1 MQLNCAQ
8 KKMICFTVLL
18 MQLSLPIVTT
28 DGQTEEPSLSRCSL
42 FGDDHIK
49 TFDESFYDFAGD
61 CSYLLAGDCHKRS
74 FMLIG
79 DYQNGRR
86 NSFSVYLG
94 EYFDIHLALDGTV
107 TQGDKRVSMP
117 FASHGIFVETE
128 TGYYKLSSDEHGF
141 VVKIDISANIQ
152 ILFREKHYNKTCGLC
167 GNFNKF
173 AEDDFTT
180 QEGTLVESGYDFA
193 NSWALR
199 SEDKRC
205 KRVPAPSNT
214 CDISSEFADKD
225 VMERCQLLRTSSV
238 FSKCHHRVDPEVF
251 IGLCEEDMCR
261 CAQDLH
267 CHCPTFLEY
276 ARSCAQQGV
285 IVDGWPNDSSCRPRC
300 PVGMEYKE
308 CVSPCV
314 KTCQSLNINEVCQGQ
329 CADGCS
335 CPVGK
340 LLNGDSCVDSS
351 ECSCVHSGMRYPP
364 GSSISQDCNSCICR
378 RGNWIC
384 SNEECPGECSVTGQS
399 HFKSFDNKYFTF
411 SGICQYLFAKD
422 CEENSFSVIIE
433 TVQCADDPD
442 AVCTRSASVRLQD
455 MENSI
460 IKMKHGG
467 VISLNGQDVQIPL
480 TQGAL
485 RIQRIMMSSVL
496 LTYGEDLQID
506 WDGRGK
512 LLVKLSPMYTDRT
525 CGLCGNYNGNEGD
538 DFLTPSGLVEAL
550 VEDFGNA
557 WKLNGNCQDLLK
569 QDSDPCSLNP
579 RLAKYAED
587 SCSILMSSM
596 FEPCHHEVSPY
607 PYLKNCRYDVCSCSD
622 GKDCLC
628 AAVSTYATACARK
641 GVLIEWREPDFCSM
655 TCSEG
660 QIYQQC
666 GTPCNQTCRSLSY
679 PDVGCNEFCMEGC
692 YCPHGQYI
700 DEHGDCVPKSQ
711 CSCYYDGEIFQ
722 PDDVFSDH
730 YTMCYCENGFMHCTI
745 NKVPGAFLPDVFF
758 DNQPSARIKRSLTCR
773 APMDKFV
780 CPPNNPRAE
789 GIECTKTCQNYDLE
803 CVSHGCISGCLCP
816 KGMVRHENKCVVP
829 EKCPCFHN
837 GREYAKGETVNKDCN
852 TCVCRGRM
860 WDCTDNVCDATCS
873 VIGTAYYSTF
883 DGLKYMFPGD
893 CQYVLVQD
901 YCADESGTF
910 RVLIS
915 NEGCGFTGEKC
926 TKKITILFDNG
937 EIELFNGNVDIKK
950 PLRDETNV
958 EVLKSGRYY
967 ILLLGKGISVT
978 WDLAMGVSVILKEHF
993 KDQVCGL
1000 CGNFDGI
1007 QNNDL
1012 TSSSK
1017 HLEVDPIDFGNSWKV
1032 NPGCADVR
1040 KLPQGQTMTTS
1051 LCNDNIVKQMTV
1063 ETSCSILTS
1072 EIFKECKKLVNPEPY
1087 MDICMYDTC
1096 ACESIGDCACFCDAI
1111 ATYAHICAQ
1120 KGAVV
1125 HWRSPTLCPQSCE
1138 DLNKHELEYRCEWR
1152 YNSCGPACPI
1162 TCQHFEPVACP
1173 LQCVEGCHVHCPEG
1187 KILDELSQ
1195 SCIDPEGCPVC
1206 ILEGARIPHGKTVVL
1221 NKDDDEHCLSC
1232 HCEEK
1237 NLTCSACESKEKEE
1251 EIITST
1257 PAPTEETDIDIGT
1270 RVYSCSKMM
1279 DLAFLMDGSNKLSE
1293 KDFELLKAFI
1303 ISMMKKLHIS
1313 QKKIRVSIL
1322 EYRTGSNIYLGL
1334 KDIKTQS
1341 QMRKIV
1347 QNIKYTGGEVASATE
1362 VLKYIVFHVF
1372 GKAPRTNAA
1381 RIALLLTASK
1391 SPGNIQRI
1399 LPLLK
1404 KKKVTVIPVGI
1415 GPSISMEQIKL
1426 IERQWPENKAFIMNN
1441 VQELMEN
1448 RDEIINYLCDLVPE
1462 ESDVLTTTTQ
1472 KPTTTPPRAAK
1483 VTVPY
1488 HGSEFTRL
1496 ATTPLP
1502 RKAVSKVLDIAFVV
1516 EGSEKVGEENF
1527 NIIKEFIAKVIRE
1540 MDIGEETIHITI
1552 IQYSYTVTVEYSFTE
1567 AQSKQDIIEVV
1578 RKIQYQGGNATNT
1591 GNALSYVSEHTFTTD
1606 NGGRGQVPRLV
1617 YMVTAN
1623 PATDVIS
1630 SVAGD
1635 INVIPIG
1642 ITPNANIQELEKI
1655 SQRHTPIIIE
1665 GYNKLI
1671 REAPDLVLKTC
1682 CSNKSSMAPATS
1694 GLCSRPMDI
1703 MFLLDGSSNVGASE
1717 FEEMKSFVKAFI
1729 GNYGI
1734 NNTLTQ
1740 VSVLQYAR
1748 ANTLEISWNM
1758 PQESE
1763 NLLNRV
1769 SSIQQR
1775 DQGPSKLGEAVNFA
1789 VLHAMSEAHGGR
1801 PNASKIAVIIVSE
1814 KSEDPVDFAAYSASI
1829 NRVSLFP
1836 IGVGD
1841 RYDEEQL
1848 KTLAGQ
1854 SDVDRIMKLRRFE
1867 DLPDMVTLDDAFV
1880 NKLCMEPTRECI
1892 DEDGN
1897 KRRPG
1902 DKWILTDKC
1911 HIVTCLPGGQTVL
1924 ESHRIN
1930 CEKMSKPTC
1939 HNNFPA
1945 VKTEETCGCRWTC
1958 PCMCMGSSTRHIVT
1972 FDGLDFKLTGNCSY
1986 TLLQDKEHDIEVILH
2001 NGACSSTPKLNCMN
2015 VIEVKHHGKSIQL
2028 SSDMT
2033 VAVNGEI
2040 TTVPYTDDYFEV
2052 TIYGAIMHEIRFSQ
2066 LRHIFT
2072 FTPRNNEFTLHLDP
2086 RSFSSQTY
2094 GLCGVCDQN
2103 NGNDFMLSNG
2113 SVTSDSSTFIQE
2125 WTVKEPGKI
2134 CEIKR
2139 DDRCT
2144 EHATTKCNVLRSPQ
2158 FAQCHRIISPD
2169 MFYSACEENSC
2180 YEDEICEV
2188 IASYAHVCRTN
2199 GVCIIWR
2206 SPEFCAVNC
2215 PGSLIYDHCRTSCT
2229 KHCENSTSISVCKDY
2244 PTEGCFCPP
2253 GQVTLNSNCVDEEV
2267 CRQCVAEDGTRHQ
2280 HMETW
2285 IPFNEPCK
2293 ICMCLENRI
2302 INCTTQPCPTAKP
2315 AVCGPCEVSRL
2326 RQDSDQCCP
2335 KYECVCDLVTC
2346 DLPAVPACEDGLQ
2359 PVLTNLGECRPTYT
2373 CACKQEECK
2382 LEHVPSCPPHRELTV
2397 KKTRCC
2403 DEYACT
2409 CSCTNSTVSCPAGYL
2424 STSVTNDCGCT
2435 ATTCIADKVCVH
2447 RNVVYPIGKSW
2458 EEGCTDCTCT
2468 DMEDAVLGLHIA
2480 ECLEKECNTIC
2491 PQGYIYV
2498 SQEGECCGK
2507 CQKTMCEEQNSW
2519 SRGDVDVRLHEV
2531 GTEWRSP
2538 FSPCIINK
2546 CVRVNDEVFVEKRN
2560 VSCSHMDTP
2569 TCHLGYELRCDR
2581 ITNCCP
2587 SCRCEPVNGCVLNGT
2602 VVGVGEHL
2610 MLDLCTNCQCSLQRG
2625 LPMNYKLTCRK
2636 TTCEPC
2642 PKNHRMEVISGS
2654 CCGRC
2659 VPTSCGIKLRDGTIL
2674 YLKPNE
2680 TIQDGCDSHSCKV
2693 NEKRE
2698 FIWEKRITGC
2708 PPFDSRRCLAE
2719 GGKIGKID
2727 NTCCETCIEAECRQ
2741 VSSRLTYLNINGCE
2755 AVDGVL
2761 IFQCEGKCRSK
2772 TKYSIEMNRLED
2784 ECTCCSATQTV
2795 PVNVPLRCA
2804 NGTVVQHEVPSAVE
2818 CECFSRQCT

>member
-1 MQLNCAQ
+1 
-8 KKMICFTVLL
+8 MICFTVLL
-18 MQLSLPIVTT
+18 MQLALSIVTT
-28 DGQTEEPSLSRCSL
+28 DGQTEQPSLSRCSL

-74 FMLIG
+74 FTLIG

-86 NSFSVYLG
+86 NGFSVYLG

-107 TQGDKRVSMP
+107 TQGDKRVSLP

-128 TGYYKLSSDEHGF
+128 AGYYKLASDEHGF
-141 VVKIDISANIQ
+141 VVKIDIDVNIQ
-152 ILFREKHYNKTCGLC
+152 ILFTEKHYNKTCGLC
-167 GNFNKF
+167 GNFNYF
-173 AEDDFTT
+173 AEDDFRT
-180 QEGTLVESGYDFA
+180 QEGTLVESSYDFA
-193 NSWALR
+193 NSWALH

-205 KRVPAPSNT
+205 KRMPAPSNT
-214 CDISSEFADKD
+214 CNISSEFADKD
-225 VMERCQLLRTSSV
+225 IMERCQLLRTSSV
-238 FSKCHHRVDPEVF
+238 FSKCHHRVDPELF
-251 IGLCEEDMCR
+251 IGLCEEDMCT
-261 CAQDLH
+261 CAQDMH

-340 LLNGDSCVDSS
+340 LLDGDSCVDSS
-351 ECSCVHSGMRYPP
+351 ECSCIHSGMRYPP

-378 RGNWIC
+378 RGIWIC

-399 HFKSFDNKYFTF
+399 HFKSFDNKHFTF

-422 CEENSFSVIIE
+422 CAENSFSVIIE
-433 TVQCADDPD
+433 TVQCADDLD
-442 AVCTRSASVRLQD
+442 AVCTRSASVRIQD

-485 RIQRIMMSSVL
+485 RIQRIMMSSVR

-512 LLVKLSPMYTDRT
+512 LLVKLSPMYTDRI
-525 CGLCGNYNGNEGD
+525 CGLCGNFNGNEGD

-557 WKLNGNCQDLLK
+557 WKLNGDCQDLLK

-587 SCSILMSSM
+587 SCSVLMSSI
-596 FEPCHHEVSPY
+596 FEPCHHEVSPS

-655 TCSEG
+655 TCPEG

-666 GTPCNQTCRSLSY
+666 GTPCNQTCRALSY
-679 PDVGCNEFCMEGC
+679 PDVGCNEVCMEGC

-730 YTMCYCENGFMHCTI
+730 YTMCYCENGFMHCTT
-745 NKVPGAFLPDVFF
+745 NRLPGTFLPDVFF
-758 DNQPSARIKRSLTCR
+758 DHQPSARIKRSLICR

-803 CVSHGCISGCLCP
+803 CGSHGCISGCLCP
-816 KGMVRHENKCVVP
+816 KGMIRHENKCVAP
-829 EKCPCFHN
+829 ERCPCFHN

-852 TCVCRGRM
+852 TCVCRGRK

-873 VIGTAYYSTF
+873 VIGTAHFLTF

-901 YCADESGTF
+901 YCEDESGTF

-915 NEGCGFTGEKC
+915 NEGCGLTGEKC
-926 TKKITILFDNG
+926 TKRLTILFDNG
-937 EIELFNGNVDIKK
+937 EIELFNGN
-950 PLRDETNV
+950 
-958 EVLKSGRYY
+958 
-967 ILLLGKGISVT
+967 IST
-978 WDLAMGVSVILKEHF
+978 
-993 KDQVCGL
+993 
-1000 CGNFDGI
+1000 
-1007 QNNDL
+1007 
-1012 TSSSK
+1012 
-1017 HLEVDPIDFGNSWKV
+1017 
-1032 NPGCADVR
+1032 
-1040 KLPQGQTMTTS
+1040 
-1051 LCNDNIVKQMTV
+1051 
-1063 ETSCSILTS
+1063 
-1072 EIFKECKKLVNPEPY
+1072 
-1087 MDICMYDTC
+1087 
-1096 ACESIGDCACFCDAI
+1096 
-1111 ATYAHICAQ
+1111 
-1120 KGAVV
+1120 
-1125 HWRSPTLCPQSCE
+1125 QSCE
-1138 DLNKHELEYRCEWR
+1138 DLNKHELEYQCEWR

-1162 TCQHFEPVACP
+1162 TCQHFEPVVCP
-1173 LQCVEGCHVHCPEG
+1173 LQCVEGCHVNCPEG

-1195 SCIDPEGCPVC
+1195 SCIDPESCPVC
-1206 ILEGARIPHGKTVVL
+1206 ILEGARIPHGKRVVL
-1221 NKDDDEHCLSC
+1221 NKDEHCLSC
-1232 HCEEK
+1232 HCEGK
-1237 NLTCSACESKEKEE
+1237 NLTCSACESEEREE
-1251 EIITST
+1251 EIIIPT
-1257 PAPTEETDIDIGT
+1257 PVATEETDIDIGT

-1293 KDFELLKAFI
+1293 KDFELLKDFI
-1303 ISMMKKLHIS
+1303 ISMMEKLHIS

-1399 LPLLK
+1399 LTLLQ

-1472 KPTTTPPRAAK
+1472 KPITISPRAAT
-1483 VTVPY
+1483 VTVRYPVWE
-1488 HGSEFTRL
+1488 STRL

-1502 RKAVSKVLDIAFVV
+1502 SKEISKVLDIAFVV

-1527 NIIKEFIAKVIRE
+1527 NIIKSFIVKVIRE

-1552 IQYSYTVTVEYSFTE
+1552 IQYSYTVTVEYSFSE

-1578 RKIQYQGGNATNT
+1578 KKIQYQGGNATNT

-1606 NGGRGQVPRLV
+1606 NGGRGQVPHLV

-1630 SVAGD
+1630 RVASG

-1665 GYNKLI
+1665 GYNELI

-1682 CSNKSSMAPATS
+1682 CSSKSRLPSEPPEP
-1694 GLCSRPMDI
+1694 CSRPMDI
-1703 MFLLDGSSNVGASE
+1703 MFLLDGSSSVGASE

-1729 GNYGI
+1729 ENYGI
-1734 NNTLTQ
+1734 SNTSTQ

-1758 PQESE
+1758 PQESK

-1769 SSIQQR
+1769 SLIQQR
-1775 DQGPSKLGEAVNFA
+1775 EQGPSKLGEAVNFA
-1789 VLHAMSEAHGGR
+1789 VQHAMSEAHGGR
-1801 PNASKIAVIIVSE
+1801 PSASKIAVIIVSE
-1814 KSEDPVDFAAYSASI
+1814 KSEDPVDSAAYSASI

-1848 KTLAGQ
+1848 RTLAGQ
-1854 SDVDRIMKLRRFE
+1854 SATDRIIKLRRFE

-1880 NKLCMEPTRECI
+1880 NKLCTEPAGECI

-1902 DKWILTDKC
+1902 DKWTLLDSC
-1911 HIVTCLPGGQTVL
+1911 HFVTCLPGGRTVL

-1930 CEKMSKPTC
+1930 CAKMPRPTC
-1939 HNNFPA
+1939 HNNLPA

-1986 TLLQDKEHDIEVILH
+1986 TLFQDKEHDIEVILH
-2001 NGACSSTPKLNCMN
+2001 NGACSSKPKLNCMN
-2015 VIEVKHHGKSIQL
+2015 AIEVKHHGKSIQL
-2028 SSDMT
+2028 SGDMT
-2033 VAVNGEI
+2033 VAVNGEM
-2040 TTVPYTDDYFEV
+2040 TTVPYIDDYFKV

-2066 LRHIFT
+2066 LGHIFT
-2072 FTPRNNEFTLHLDP
+2072 FTPRNNEFILHLIP

-2113 SVTSDSSTFIQE
+2113 SVTSDSSIFIQE
-2125 WTVKEPGKI
+2125 WTVKEPGEI

-2144 EHATTKCNVLRSPQ
+2144 EHATAKCNVLRSPQ
-2158 FAQCHRIISPD
+2158 FAQCHGMISPD
-2169 MFYSACEENSC
+2169 SFYSACEKNSC

-2188 IASYAHVCRTN
+2188 IASYAHVCRTS
-2199 GVCIIWR
+2199 GICVVWR
-2206 SPEFCAVNC
+2206 SPEFCAMKC
-2215 PGSLIYDHCRTSCT
+2215 PNSLIYDHCRTSCT

-2253 GQVTLNSNCVDEEV
+2253 GQVTLNSDCVDEEV
-2267 CRQCVAEDGTRHQ
+2267 CTQCVAEDGTRHQ
-2280 HMETW
+2280 HTETW
-2285 IPFNEPCK
+2285 IPSNEPCK

-2302 INCTTQPCPTAKP
+2302 INCTTQLCSTAKP

-2326 RQDSDQCCP
+2326 RRDSDQCCP

-2346 DLPAVPACEDGLQ
+2346 DLPAVPVCEDGLQ
-2359 PVLTNLGECRPTYT
+2359 PVLTNPGECKATYT

-2382 LEHVPSCPPHRELTV
+2382 LEHIPSCPPHRELTV
-2397 KKTRCC
+2397 KKTQCC
-2403 DEYACT
+2403 DEYECT
-2409 CSCTNSTVSCPAGYL
+2409 CSCTNSTVRCPAGYL
-2424 STSVTNDCGCT
+2424 SMSVTNDCGC
-2435 ATTCIADKVCVH
+2435 ATTNCIPDKVCVH

-2468 DMEDAVLGLHIA
+2468 DMEDAVTGLHIA
-2480 ECLEKECNTIC
+2480 ECLEKECSTIC
-2491 PQGYIYV
+2491 PQGYTYV
-2498 SQEGECCGK
+2498 NQEGECCGK
-2507 CQKTMCEEQNSW
+2507 CQKTLCEEQNSW

-2560 VSCSHMDTP
+2560 VSCSQMDAP

-2602 VVGVGEHL
+2602 VLGVGEHL
-2610 MLDLCTNCQCSLQRG
+2610 MLDQCTNCQCGLQRG
-2625 LPMNYKLTCRK
+2625 ATYELHMNYKLSCRK

-2642 PKNHRMEVISGS
+2642 PKSYRMEEISGS

-2659 VPTSCGIKLRDGTIL
+2659 VPTSCGIKLRDGRIL

-2680 TIQDGCDSHSCKV
+2680 TVQDGCDSHSCKV

-2719 GGKIGKID
+2719 GGKIAKID

-2741 VSSRLTYLNINGCE
+2741 VNSRLTYMNINGCE
-2755 AVDGVL
+2755 AEDGVS

-2772 TKYSIEMNRLED
+2772 TKYSIERNRLED

-2795 PVNVPLRCA
+2795 PVNVSLRCA
-2804 NGTVVQHEVPSAVE
+2804 NGTVVQHEVPSAVQ
-2818 CECFSRQCT
+2818 CDCFSRKCT

>member
-1 MQLNCAQ
+1 MGHSQHL
-8 KKMICFTVLL
+8 CFQFLL
-18 MQLSLPIVTT
+18 A
-28 DGQTEEPSLSRCSL
+28 DGQTEQPSLSRCSL

-74 FMLIG
+74 FTLIG

-86 NSFSVYLG
+86 NGFSVYLG

-107 TQGDKRVSMP
+107 TQGDKRVSLP

-128 TGYYKLSSDEHGF
+128 AGYYKLASDEHGF
-141 VVKIDISANIQ
+141 VVKIDIDVNIQ
-152 ILFREKHYNKTCGLC
+152 ILFTEKHYNKTCGLC
-167 GNFNKF
+167 GNFNYF
-173 AEDDFTT
+173 AEDDFRT
-180 QEGTLVESGYDFA
+180 QEGTLVESSYDFA
-193 NSWALR
+193 NSWALH

-205 KRVPAPSNT
+205 KRMPAPSNT
-214 CDISSEFADKD
+214 CNISSEFADKD
-225 VMERCQLLRTSSV
+225 IMERCQLLRTSSV
-238 FSKCHHRVDPEVF
+238 FSKCHHRVDPELF
-251 IGLCEEDMCR
+251 IGLCEEDMCT
-261 CAQDLH
+261 CAQDMH

-340 LLNGDSCVDSS
+340 LLDGDSCVDSS
-351 ECSCVHSGMRYPP
+351 ECSCIHSGMRYPP

-378 RGNWIC
+378 RGIWIC

-399 HFKSFDNKYFTF
+399 HFKSFDNKHFTF

-422 CEENSFSVIIE
+422 CAENSFSVIIE
-433 TVQCADDPD
+433 TVQCADDLD
-442 AVCTRSASVRLQD
+442 AVCTRSASVRIQD

-485 RIQRIMMSSVL
+485 RIQRIMMSSVR

-512 LLVKLSPMYTDRT
+512 LLVKLSPMYTDRI
-525 CGLCGNYNGNEGD
+525 CGLCGNFNGNEGD

-557 WKLNGNCQDLLK
+557 WKLNGDCQDLLK

-587 SCSILMSSM
+587 SCSVLMSSI
-596 FEPCHHEVSPY
+596 FEPCHHEVSPS

-655 TCSEG
+655 TCPEG

-666 GTPCNQTCRSLSY
+666 GTPCNQTCRALSY
-679 PDVGCNEFCMEGC
+679 PDVGCNEVCMEGC

-730 YTMCYCENGFMHCTI
+730 YTMCYCENGFMHCTT
-745 NKVPGAFLPDVFF
+745 NRLPGTFLPDVFF
-758 DNQPSARIKRSLTCR
+758 DHQPSARIKRSLICR

-803 CVSHGCISGCLCP
+803 CGSHGCISGCLCP
-816 KGMVRHENKCVVP
+816 KGMIRHENKCVAP
-829 EKCPCFHN
+829 ERCPCFHN

-852 TCVCRGRM
+852 TCVCRGRK

-873 VIGTAYYSTF
+873 VIGTAHFLTF

-901 YCADESGTF
+901 YCEDESGTF

-915 NEGCGFTGEKC
+915 NEGCGLTGEKC
-926 TKKITILFDNG
+926 TKRLTILFDNG
-937 EIELFNGNVDIKK
+937 EIELFNGNVCT
-950 PLRDETNV
+950 P
-958 EVLKSGRYY
+958 
-967 ILLLGKGISVT
+967 LLLFPLPLQMVCQYFRMGCNMGDEPSTTLITLIS
-978 WDLAMGVSVILKEHF
+978 AGRA
-993 KDQVCGL
+993 
-1000 CGNFDGI
+1000 I
-1007 QNNDL
+1007 QRCTD
-1012 TSSSK
+1012 
-1017 HLEVDPIDFGNSWKV
+1017 
-1032 NPGCADVR
+1032 NPGSFW
-1040 KLPQGQTMTTS
+1040 KMTF
-1051 LCNDNIVKQMTV
+1051 
-1063 ETSCSILTS
+1063 LT
-1072 EIFKECKKLVNPEPY
+1072 
-1087 MDICMYDTC
+1087 
-1096 ACESIGDCACFCDAI
+1096 DASYCI
-1111 ATYAHICAQ
+1111 A
-1120 KGAVV
+1120 
-1125 HWRSPTLCPQSCE
+1125 QSCE
-1138 DLNKHELEYRCEWR
+1138 DLNKHELEYQCEWR

-1162 TCQHFEPVACP
+1162 TCQHFEPVVCP
-1173 LQCVEGCHVHCPEG
+1173 LQCVEGCHVNCPEG

-1195 SCIDPEGCPVC
+1195 SCIDPESCPVC
-1206 ILEGARIPHGKTVVL
+1206 ILEGARIPHGKRVVL
-1221 NKDDDEHCLSC
+1221 NKDEHCLSC
-1232 HCEEK
+1232 HCEGK
-1237 NLTCSACESKEKEE
+1237 NLTCSACESEEREE
-1251 EIITST
+1251 EIIIPT
-1257 PAPTEETDIDIGT
+1257 PVATEETDIDIGT

-1293 KDFELLKAFI
+1293 KDFELLKDFI
-1303 ISMMKKLHIS
+1303 ISMMEKLHIS

-1399 LPLLK
+1399 LTLLQ

-1472 KPTTTPPRAAK
+1472 KPITISPRAAT
-1483 VTVPY
+1483 VTVRYPVWE
-1488 HGSEFTRL
+1488 STRL

-1502 RKAVSKVLDIAFVV
+1502 SKEISKVLDIAFVV

-1527 NIIKEFIAKVIRE
+1527 NIIKSFIVKVIRE

-1552 IQYSYTVTVEYSFTE
+1552 IQYSYTVTVEYSFSE

-1578 RKIQYQGGNATNT
+1578 KKIQYQGGNATNT

-1606 NGGRGQVPRLV
+1606 NGGRGQVPHLV

-1630 SVAGD
+1630 RVASG

-1665 GYNKLI
+1665 GYNELI

-1682 CSNKSSMAPATS
+1682 CSSKSRLPSEPPEP
-1694 GLCSRPMDI
+1694 CSRPMDI
-1703 MFLLDGSSNVGASE
+1703 MFLLDGSSSVGASE

-1729 GNYGI
+1729 ENYG
-1734 NNTLTQ
+1734 NTSTQ

-1758 PQESE
+1758 PQESK

-1769 SSIQQR
+1769 SLIQQR
-1775 DQGPSKLGEAVNFA
+1775 EQGPSKLGEAVNFA
-1789 VLHAMSEAHGGR
+1789 VQHAMSEAHGGR
-1801 PNASKIAVIIVSE
+1801 PSASKIAVIIVSE
-1814 KSEDPVDFAAYSASI
+1814 KSEDPVDSAAYSASI

-1848 KTLAGQ
+1848 RTLAGQ
-1854 SDVDRIMKLRRFE
+1854 SATDRIIKLRRFE

-1880 NKLCMEPTRECI
+1880 NKLCTEPAGECI

-1902 DKWILTDKC
+1902 DKWTLLDSC
-1911 HIVTCLPGGQTVL
+1911 HFVTCLPGGRTVL

-1930 CEKMSKPTC
+1930 CAKMPRPTC
-1939 HNNFPA
+1939 HNNLPA

-1986 TLLQDKEHDIEVILH
+1986 TLFQDKEHDIEVILH
-2001 NGACSSTPKLNCMN
+2001 NGACSSKPKLNCMN
-2015 VIEVKHHGKSIQL
+2015 AIEVKHHGKSIQL
-2028 SSDMT
+2028 SGDMT
-2033 VAVNGEI
+2033 VAVNGEM
-2040 TTVPYTDDYFEV
+2040 TTVPYIDDYFKV

-2066 LRHIFT
+2066 LGHIFT
-2072 FTPRNNEFTLHLDP
+2072 FTPRNNEFILHLIP

-2113 SVTSDSSTFIQE
+2113 SVTSDSSIFIQE
-2125 WTVKEPGKI
+2125 WTVKEPGEI

-2144 EHATTKCNVLRSPQ
+2144 EHATAKCNVLRSPQ
-2158 FAQCHRIISPD
+2158 FAQCHGMISPD
-2169 MFYSACEENSC
+2169 SFYSACEKNSC

-2188 IASYAHVCRTN
+2188 IASYAHVCRTS
-2199 GVCIIWR
+2199 GICVVWR
-2206 SPEFCAVNC
+2206 SPEFCAMKC
-2215 PGSLIYDHCRTSCT
+2215 PNSLIYDHCRTSCT

-2253 GQVTLNSNCVDEEV
+2253 GQVTLNSDCVDEEV
-2267 CRQCVAEDGTRHQ
+2267 CTQCVAEDGTRHQ
-2280 HMETW
+2280 HTETW
-2285 IPFNEPCK
+2285 IPSNEPCK

-2302 INCTTQPCPTAKP
+2302 INCTTQLCSTAKP

-2326 RQDSDQCCP
+2326 RRDSDQCCP

-2346 DLPAVPACEDGLQ
+2346 DLPAVPVCEDGLQ
-2359 PVLTNLGECRPTYT
+2359 PVLTNPGECKATYT

-2382 LEHVPSCPPHRELTV
+2382 LEHIPSCPPHRELTV
-2397 KKTRCC
+2397 KKTQCC
-2403 DEYACT
+2403 DEYECT
-2409 CSCTNSTVSCPAGYL
+2409 CSCTNSTVRCPAGYL
-2424 STSVTNDCGCT
+2424 SMSVTNDCGC
-2435 ATTCIADKVCVH
+2435 ATTNCIPDKVCVH

-2468 DMEDAVLGLHIA
+2468 DMEDAVTGLHIA
-2480 ECLEKECNTIC
+2480 ECLEKECSTIC
-2491 PQGYIYV
+2491 PQGYTYV
-2498 SQEGECCGK
+2498 NQEGECCGK
-2507 CQKTMCEEQNSW
+2507 CQKTLCEEQNSW

-2560 VSCSHMDTP
+2560 VSCSQMDAP

-2587 SCRCEPVNGCVLNGT
+2587 SCRCGKMITQHCKLILMFQ
-2602 VVGVGEHL
+2602 VGEHL
-2610 MLDLCTNCQCSLQRG
+2610 MLDQCTNCQCGLQRG
-2625 LPMNYKLTCRK
+2625 ATYELHMNYKLSCRK

-2642 PKNHRMEVISGS
+2642 PKFPEN
-2654 CCGRC
+2654 CGLPGC
-2659 VPTSCGIKLRDGTIL
+2659 FCAKLTA
-2674 YLKPNE
+2674 LKSLQPNE
-2680 TIQDGCDSHSCKV
+2680 TVQDGCDSHSCKV

-2719 GGKIGKID
+2719 GGKIAKID
-2727 NTCCETCIEAECRQ
+2727 NTCCETCCLDKTEGRIWTFIRNLWSKLLFGKIQ
-2741 VSSRLTYLNINGCE
+2741 TLYLFH
-2755 AVDGVL
+2755 
-2761 IFQCEGKCRSK
+2761 FQGKCRSK
-2772 TKYSIEMNRLED
+2772 TKYSIERNRLED

-2795 PVNVPLRCA
+2795 PVNVSLRCA
-2804 NGTVVQHEVPSAVE
+2804 NGTVVQHEVPSAVQ
-2818 CECFSRQCT
+2818 CDCFSRKCT

>member
-1 MQLNCAQ
+1 
-8 KKMICFTVLL
+8 MICFTVLL
-18 MQLSLPIVTT
+18 MQLALSIVTT
-28 DGQTEEPSLSRCSL
+28 DGQTEQPSLFRCSL

-74 FMLIG
+74 FVLIG

-86 NSFSVYLG
+86 NGFSVYLG
-94 EYFDIHLALDGTV
+94 EYFNIHLALDGTV

-128 TGYYKLSSDEHGF
+128 AGYYKLSSDEHGF
-141 VVKIDISANIQ
+141 VVKIDLDVNIQ
-152 ILFREKHYNKTCGLC
+152 ILFTDKHYNKTCGLC
-167 GNFNKF
+167 GNFNYF
-173 AEDDFTT
+173 AEDDFRT
-180 QEGTLVESGYDFA
+180 QEGTLVESSYDFA
-193 NSWALR
+193 NSWALH

-214 CDISSEFADKD
+214 CNISSEFADKD
-225 VMERCQLLRTSSV
+225 IMERCQLLRTSLI
-238 FSKCHHRVDPEVF
+238 FSKCHHRVDPELF
-251 IGLCEEDMCR
+251 IGLCEKDLCT
-261 CAQDLH
+261 CAQDMH

-285 IVDGWPNDSSCRPRC
+285 IVDGWPNDSSCKPRC

-340 LLNGDSCVDSS
+340 LLDGDSCVDSS
-351 ECSCVHSGMRYPP
+351 ECSCIHSGMRYPP

-378 RGNWIC
+378 RGIWIC

-399 HFKSFDNKYFTF
+399 HFKSFDNKHFTF

-433 TVQCADDPD
+433 TVQCADDLD
-442 AVCTRSASVRLQD
+442 AVCTRSASVRIQD

-480 TQGAL
+480 TQGGL
-485 RIQRIMMSSVL
+485 RIQRIMMSSVR
-496 LTYGEDLQID
+496 LTYGEDIQID

-512 LLVKLSPMYTDRT
+512 LLVKLSPMYTDRI
-525 CGLCGNYNGNEGD
+525 CGLCGNFNGNEGD

-550 VEDFGNA
+550 VEDFGNT
-557 WKLNGNCQDLLK
+557 WKLNGDCQDLLK

-587 SCSILMSSM
+587 SCSVLMSSI
-596 FEPCHHEVSPY
+596 FEPCHHEVSPS

-641 GVLIEWREPDFCSM
+641 GVLIKWREPDFCLM
-655 TCSEG
+655 TCPEG

-730 YTMCYCENGFMHCTI
+730 YTMCYCENGFMHCST
-745 NKVPGAFLPDVFF
+745 NSVPGASLPDVFF
-758 DNQPSARIKRSLTCR
+758 DHQPSARIKRSLTCK

-803 CVSHGCISGCLCP
+803 CASHGCISGCLCP
-816 KGMVRHENKCVVP
+816 KGMVRHENKCLVP
-829 EKCPCFHN
+829 ERCPCFHN

-852 TCVCRGRM
+852 TCVCRGRK

-873 VIGTAYYSTF
+873 VIGTAHYLTF

-901 YCADESGTF
+901 YCADKSGTF

-915 NEGCGFTGEKC
+915 NDGCGLTGEKC
-926 TKKITILFDNG
+926 TKRLTILFDNG
-937 EIELFNGNVDIKK
+937 EIELFNGNVDIKQ
-950 PLRDETNV
+950 PLRDETNF

-978 WDLAMGVSVILKEHF
+978 WDLAMGVSVILKGHF
-993 KDQVCGL
+993 RDQVCGL

-1012 TSSSK
+1012 TSSNNN
-1017 HLEVDPIDFGNSWKV
+1017 LEVDPIDFGNSWKV
-1032 NPGCADVR
+1032 SPGCADVR
-1040 KLPQGQTMTTS
+1040 KLPQGQTMTIS
-1051 LCNDNIVKQMTV
+1051 LCNGNLMKQMMV

-1072 EIFKECKKLVNPEPY
+1072 ELFKECKKLVNPELY
-1087 MDICMYDTC
+1087 MDICMYDAC
-1096 ACESIGDCACFCDAI
+1096 ACESVGDCACFCDAI
-1111 ATYAHICAQ
+1111 AAYAHICAQ

-1125 HWRSPTLCPQSCE
+1125 HWRSLTLCPQSCE
-1138 DLNKHELEYRCEWR
+1138 DLNKHELEYQCEWR

-1162 TCQHFEPVACP
+1162 TCQHFEPSVCP

-1195 SCIDPEGCPVC
+1195 SCIDPESCPVC
-1206 ILEGARIPHGKTVVL
+1206 ILEDARIPHGKRVVL

-1232 HCEEK
+1232 HCEGK
-1237 NLTCSACESKEKEE
+1237 NLTCSACESEDREE
-1251 EIITST
+1251 EIIIPT
-1257 PAPTEETDIDIGT
+1257 PLATEETDIDTDTGT

-1303 ISMMKKLHIS
+1303 ISMMEKLHIS
-1313 QKKIRVSIL
+1313 QKKIRVSVL

-1399 LPLLK
+1399 LTLLQ

-1462 ESDVLTTTTQ
+1462 VIDGLTATTQ
-1472 KPTTTPPRAAK
+1472 KPITSLPRAAK

-1488 HGSEFTRL
+1488 QRL

-1502 RKAVSKVLDIAFVV
+1502 D
-1516 EGSEKVGEENF
+1516 
-1527 NIIKEFIAKVIRE
+1527 KEF
-1540 MDIGEETIHITI
+1540 
-1552 IQYSYTVTVEYSFTE
+1552 
-1567 AQSKQDIIEVV
+1567 
-1578 RKIQYQGGNATNT
+1578 
-1591 GNALSYVSEHTFTTD
+1591 
-1606 NGGRGQVPRLV
+1606 
-1617 YMVTAN
+1617 
-1623 PATDVIS
+1623 
-1630 SVAGD
+1630 
-1635 INVIPIG
+1635 
-1642 ITPNANIQELEKI
+1642 
-1655 SQRHTPIIIE
+1655 
-1665 GYNKLI
+1665 
-1671 REAPDLVLKTC
+1671 
-1682 CSNKSSMAPATS
+1682 
-1694 GLCSRPMDI
+1694 CSRPMDI

-1729 GNYGI
+1729 ENYGI
-1734 NNTLTQ
+1734 SHTSIQ

-1775 DQGPSKLGEAVNFA
+1775 EQGPNKLGEAVNFA
-1789 VLHAMSEAHGGR
+1789 VQHAMSEAHGGR
-1801 PNASKIAVIIVSE
+1801 PSASKIAVIIVSD
-1814 KSEDPVDFAAYSASI
+1814 KSEDPVDSAAYSASI

-1836 IGVGD
+1836 IGIGD

-1848 KTLAGQ
+1848 RTLAGQ
-1854 SDVDRIMKLRRFE
+1854 SATDRMIKLRRFE
-1867 DLPDMVTLDDAFV
+1867 DLPNMITFDDAFV
-1880 NKLCMEPTRECI
+1880 HKLCMEPAGECI

-1902 DKWILTDKC
+1902 DKWTLMDSC
-1911 HIVTCLPGGQTVL
+1911 HLVTCLPGGHMVL

-1930 CEKMSKPTC
+1930 CVKTQKPTC
-1939 HNNFPA
+1939 HNNLPA

-1958 PCMCMGSSTRHIVT
+1958 PCKCMGSSTRHIVT

-1986 TLLQDKEHDIEVILH
+1986 TLFQDEEHDIEMILH

-2015 VIEVKHHGKSIQL
+2015 AIEVKHHGKSIQL
-2028 SSDMT
+2028 SGDMT

-2040 TTVPYTDDYFEV
+2040 TTVPYTDDYFKV

-2066 LRHIFT
+2066 LGHIFT
-2072 FTPRNNEFTLHLDP
+2072 FTPRNNEFILHLNP
-2086 RSFSSQTY
+2086 RSFSSQIY

-2103 NGNDFMLSNG
+2103 NDNDFMLRNG

-2144 EHATTKCNVLRSPQ
+2144 EHATTKCNILRSPQ
-2158 FAQCHRIISPD
+2158 FAQCHGIISPD

-2188 IASYAHVCRTN
+2188 IASYAHVCQTN
-2199 GVCIIWR
+2199 GICVVWR
-2206 SPEFCAVNC
+2206 SPEFCAMKC
-2215 PGSLIYDHCRTSCT
+2215 PNSLIYDHCRTSCT

-2244 PTEGCFCPP
+2244 PIEGCFCPP
-2253 GQVTLNSNCVDEEV
+2253 GQVTLNSGCVDEEV
-2267 CRQCVAEDGTRHQ
+2267 CTECVAEDGTHHQ
-2280 HMETW
+2280 HTETW
-2285 IPFNEPCK
+2285 IPSNEPCK

-2346 DLPAVPACEDGLQ
+2346 DLPAVPVCEDGLQ
-2359 PVLTNLGECRPTYT
+2359 PVLTNLGECRPAYS

-2382 LEHVPSCPPHRELTV
+2382 LERIPSCPPHRELTV
-2397 KKTRCC
+2397 KKTQCC
-2403 DEYACT
+2403 DEYECT

-2435 ATTCIADKVCVH
+2435 TTNCIPDKVCVH
-2447 RNVVYPIGKSW
+2447 HNVVYPTGKSW

-2468 DMEDAVLGLHIA
+2468 DMEDAVTGLHIA
-2480 ECLEKECNTIC
+2480 ECLEKGCSTIC
-2491 PQGYIYV
+2491 PQGYTYV
-2498 SQEGECCGK
+2498 NQEGECCGK

-2519 SRGDVDVRLHEV
+2519 SRGDVDVRLHEI

-2546 CVRVNDEVFVEKRN
+2546 CVRVNNEVFVEKRN
-2560 VSCSHMDTP
+2560 VSCSQMDAP

-2602 VVGVGEHL
+2602 VLGVGEHL
-2610 MLDLCTNCQCSLQRG
+2610 MLDQCTNCQCSLQRG
-2625 LPMNYKLTCRK
+2625 LPMNFKLTCRK

-2642 PKNHRMEVISGS
+2642 PKSYRMEEISGS
-2654 CCGRC
+2654 CCGKC
-2659 VPTSCGIKLRDGTIL
+2659 VPTSCGIKLRDGRIL

-2680 TIQDGCDSHSCKV
+2680 TVQDGCDSHSCKV

-2719 GGKIGKID
+2719 GGKIAKVD

-2741 VSSRLTYLNINGCE
+2741 VNSRLTYLNINGCE
-2755 AVDGVL
+2755 AEDGVP

-2772 TKYSIEMNRLED
+2772 TKYSIEMNRLEN

-2795 PVNVPLRCA
+2795 PVTVSLRCA
-2804 NGTVVQHEVPSAVE
+2804 NGTVVQHEIPSAKQ
-2818 CECFSRQCT
+2818 CDCFSRKCT

>member
-1 MQLNCAQ
+1 VARSAVLTRAQ
-8 KKMICFTVLL
+8 
-18 MQLSLPIVTT
+18 
-28 DGQTEEPSLSRCSL
+28 PSLSRCSL

-74 FMLIG
+74 FTLIG

-86 NSFSVYLG
+86 NGFSVYLG

-107 TQGDKRVSMP
+107 TQGDKRVSLP

-128 TGYYKLSSDEHGF
+128 AGYYKLASDEHGF
-141 VVKIDISANIQ
+141 VVKIDIDVNIQ
-152 ILFREKHYNKTCGLC
+152 ILFTEKHYNKTCGLC
-167 GNFNKF
+167 GNFNYF
-173 AEDDFTT
+173 AEDDFRT
-180 QEGTLVESGYDFA
+180 QEGTLVESSYDFA
-193 NSWALR
+193 NSWALH

-205 KRVPAPSNT
+205 KRMPAPSNT
-214 CDISSEFADKD
+214 CNISSEFADKD
-225 VMERCQLLRTSSV
+225 IMERCQLLRTSSV
-238 FSKCHHRVDPEVF
+238 FSKCHHRVDPELF
-251 IGLCEEDMCR
+251 IGLCEEDMCT
-261 CAQDLH
+261 CAQDMH

-340 LLNGDSCVDSS
+340 LLDGDSCVDSS
-351 ECSCVHSGMRYPP
+351 ECSCIHSGMRYPP

-378 RGNWIC
+378 RGIWIC

-399 HFKSFDNKYFTF
+399 HFKSFDNKHFTF

-422 CEENSFSVIIE
+422 CAENSFSVIIE
-433 TVQCADDPD
+433 TVQCADDLD
-442 AVCTRSASVRLQD
+442 AVCTRSASVRIQD

-485 RIQRIMMSSVL
+485 RIQRIMMSSVR

-512 LLVKLSPMYTDRT
+512 LLVKVLSPMYTDRI
-525 CGLCGNYNGNEGD
+525 CGLCGNFNGNEGD

-557 WKLNGNCQDLLK
+557 WKLNGDCQDLLK

-587 SCSILMSSM
+587 SCSVLMSSI
-596 FEPCHHEVSPY
+596 FEPCHHEVSPS

-655 TCSEG
+655 TCPEG

-666 GTPCNQTCRSLSY
+666 GTPCNQTCRALSY
-679 PDVGCNEFCMEGC
+679 PDVGCNEVCMEGC

-730 YTMCYCENGFMHCTI
+730 YTMCYCENGFMHCTT
-745 NKVPGAFLPDVFF
+745 NRLPGTFLPDVFF
-758 DNQPSARIKRSLTCR
+758 DHQPSARIKRSLICR

-803 CVSHGCISGCLCP
+803 CGSHGCISGCLCP
-816 KGMVRHENKCVVP
+816 KGMIRHENKCVAP
-829 EKCPCFHN
+829 ERCPCFHN

-852 TCVCRGRM
+852 TCVCRGRK

-873 VIGTAYYSTF
+873 VIGTAHFLTF

-901 YCADESGTF
+901 YCEDESGTF

-915 NEGCGFTGEKC
+915 NEGCGLTGEKC
-926 TKKITILFDNG
+926 TKRLTILFDNG
-937 EIELFNGNVDIKK
+937 EIELFNGNVCT
-950 PLRDETNV
+950 P
-958 EVLKSGRYY
+958 
-967 ILLLGKGISVT
+967 LLLFPLPLQMVCQYFR
-978 WDLAMGVSVILKEHF
+978 MGCNMGDEPS
-993 KDQVCGL
+993 
-1000 CGNFDGI
+1000 
-1007 QNNDL
+1007 
-1012 TSSSK
+1012 
-1017 HLEVDPIDFGNSWKV
+1017 
-1032 NPGCADVR
+1032 
-1040 KLPQGQTMTTS
+1040 TMTF
-1051 LCNDNIVKQMTV
+1051 
-1063 ETSCSILTS
+1063 LT
-1072 EIFKECKKLVNPEPY
+1072 
-1087 MDICMYDTC
+1087 
-1096 ACESIGDCACFCDAI
+1096 DASYCI
-1111 ATYAHICAQ
+1111 A
-1120 KGAVV
+1120 
-1125 HWRSPTLCPQSCE
+1125 QSCE
-1138 DLNKHELEYRCEWR
+1138 DLNKHELEYQCEWR

-1162 TCQHFEPVACP
+1162 TCQHFEPVVCP
-1173 LQCVEGCHVHCPEG
+1173 LQCVEGCHVNCPEG

-1195 SCIDPEGCPVC
+1195 SCIDPESCPVC
-1206 ILEGARIPHGKTVVL
+1206 ILEGARIPHGKRVVL
-1221 NKDDDEHCLSC
+1221 NKDEHCLSC
-1232 HCEEK
+1232 HCEGK
-1237 NLTCSACESKEKEE
+1237 NLTCSACESEEREE
-1251 EIITST
+1251 EIIIPT
-1257 PAPTEETDIDIGT
+1257 PVATEETDIDIGT

-1293 KDFELLKAFI
+1293 KDFELLKDFI
-1303 ISMMKKLHIS
+1303 ISMMEKLHIS

-1399 LPLLK
+1399 LTLLQ

-1462 ESDVLTTTTQ
+1462 ESDI
-1472 KPTTTPPRAAK
+1472 
-1483 VTVPY
+1483 
-1488 HGSEFTRL
+1488 
-1496 ATTPLP
+1496 
-1502 RKAVSKVLDIAFVV
+1502 SKVLDIAFVV

-1527 NIIKEFIAKVIRE
+1527 NIIKSFIVKVIRE

-1552 IQYSYTVTVEYSFTE
+1552 IQYSYTVTVEYSFSE

-1578 RKIQYQGGNATNT
+1578 KKIQYQGGNATNT

-1606 NGGRGQVPRLV
+1606 NGGRGQVPHLV

-1630 SVAGD
+1630 RVASG

-1665 GYNKLI
+1665 GYNELI

-1682 CSNKSSMAPATS
+1682 CSSKSRLPSEPPEP
-1694 GLCSRPMDI
+1694 CSRPMDI
-1703 MFLLDGSSNVGASE
+1703 MFLLDGSSSVGASE

-1729 GNYGI
+1729 ENYGI
-1734 NNTLTQ
+1734 SNTSTQ

-1758 PQESE
+1758 PQESK

-1769 SSIQQR
+1769 SLIQQR
-1775 DQGPSKLGEAVNFA
+1775 EQGPSKLGEAVNFA
-1789 VLHAMSEAHGGR
+1789 VQHAMSEAHGGR
-1801 PNASKIAVIIVSE
+1801 PSASKIAVIIVSE
-1814 KSEDPVDFAAYSASI
+1814 KSEDPVDSAAYSASI

-1848 KTLAGQ
+1848 RTLAGQ
-1854 SDVDRIMKLRRFE
+1854 SATDRIIKLRRFE

-1880 NKLCMEPTRECI
+1880 NKLCTEPAGECI

-1902 DKWILTDKC
+1902 DKWTLLDSC
-1911 HIVTCLPGGQTVL
+1911 HFVTCLPGGRTVL

-1930 CEKMSKPTC
+1930 CAKMPRPTC
-1939 HNNFPA
+1939 HNNLPA

-1986 TLLQDKEHDIEVILH
+1986 TLFQDKEHDIEVILH
-2001 NGACSSTPKLNCMN
+2001 NGACSSKPKLNCMN
-2015 VIEVKHHGKSIQL
+2015 AIEVKHHGKSIQL
-2028 SSDMT
+2028 SGDMT
-2033 VAVNGEI
+2033 VAVNGEM
-2040 TTVPYTDDYFEV
+2040 TTVPYIDDYFKV

-2066 LRHIFT
+2066 LGHIFT
-2072 FTPRNNEFTLHLDP
+2072 FTPRNNEFILHLIP

-2113 SVTSDSSTFIQE
+2113 SVTSDSSIFIQE
-2125 WTVKEPGKI
+2125 WTVKEPGEI

-2144 EHATTKCNVLRSPQ
+2144 EHATAKCNVLRSPQ
-2158 FAQCHRIISPD
+2158 FAQCHGMISPD
-2169 MFYSACEENSC
+2169 SFYSACEKNSC

-2188 IASYAHVCRTN
+2188 IASYAHVCRTS
-2199 GVCIIWR
+2199 GICVVWR
-2206 SPEFCAVNC
+2206 SPEFCAMKC
-2215 PGSLIYDHCRTSCT
+2215 PNSLIYDHCRTSCT

-2253 GQVTLNSNCVDEEV
+2253 GQVTLNSDCVDEEV
-2267 CRQCVAEDGTRHQ
+2267 CTQCVAEDGTRHQ
-2280 HMETW
+2280 HTETW
-2285 IPFNEPCK
+2285 IPSNEPCK

-2302 INCTTQPCPTAKP
+2302 INCTTQLCSTAKP

-2326 RQDSDQCCP
+2326 RRDSDQCCP

-2346 DLPAVPACEDGLQ
+2346 DLPAVPVCEDGLQ
-2359 PVLTNLGECRPTYT
+2359 PVLTNPGECKATYT

-2382 LEHVPSCPPHRELTV
+2382 LEHIPSCPPHRELTV
-2397 KKTRCC
+2397 KKTQCC
-2403 DEYACT
+2403 DEYECT
-2409 CSCTNSTVSCPAGYL
+2409 CSCTNSTVRCPAGYL
-2424 STSVTNDCGCT
+2424 SMSVTNDCGC
-2435 ATTCIADKVCVH
+2435 ATTNCIPDKVCVH

-2468 DMEDAVLGLHIA
+2468 DMEDAVTGLHIA
-2480 ECLEKECNTIC
+2480 ECLEKECSTIC
-2491 PQGYIYV
+2491 PQGYTYV
-2498 SQEGECCGK
+2498 NQEGECCGK
-2507 CQKTMCEEQNSW
+2507 CQKTLCEEQNSW

-2560 VSCSHMDTP
+2560 VSCSQMDAP

-2587 SCRCEPVNGCVLNGT
+2587 SCRCGKVSQLLM
-2602 VVGVGEHL
+2602 VGEHL
-2610 MLDLCTNCQCSLQRG
+2610 MLDQCTNCQCGLQRG
-2625 LPMNYKLTCRK
+2625 ATYELHMNYKLSCRK

-2642 PKNHRMEVISGS
+2642 PKSYRMEEISGS

-2659 VPTSCGIKLRDGTIL
+2659 VPTSCGIKLRDGRIL

-2680 TIQDGCDSHSCKV
+2680 TVQDGCDSHSCKV

-2719 GGKIGKID
+2719 GGKIAKID

-2741 VSSRLTYLNINGCE
+2741 VNSRLTYMNINGCE
-2755 AVDGVL
+2755 AEDGVS

-2772 TKYSIEMNRLED
+2772 TKYSIERNRLED

-2795 PVNVPLRCA
+2795 PVNVSLRCA
-2804 NGTVVQHEVPSAVE
+2804 NGTVVQHEVPSAVQ
-2818 CECFSRQCT
+2818 CDCFSRKCT

>member
-1 MQLNCAQ
+1 
-8 KKMICFTVLL
+8 MICFTVLL
-18 MQLSLPIVTT
+18 MQLALSIVTT
-28 DGQTEEPSLSRCSL
+28 GSSRFLLADGQTEQPSLFRCSL

-74 FMLIG
+74 FTLIG

-86 NSFSVYLG
+86 NGFSVYLG

-107 TQGDKRVSMP
+107 TQGDKRVSLP

-128 TGYYKLSSDEHGF
+128 AGYYKLSSDEHGF
-141 VVKIDISANIQ
+141 VVKIDIDVNIQ
-152 ILFREKHYNKTCGLC
+152 ILFTDKHYNKTCGLC
-167 GNFNKF
+167 GNFNYF
-173 AEDDFTT
+173 AEDDFRT
-180 QEGTLVESGYDFA
+180 QEGTLVESSYDFA
-193 NSWALR
+193 NSWALH

-205 KRVPAPSNT
+205 KRVRAPSNT
-214 CDISSEFADKD
+214 CNISSEFANKD
-225 VMERCQLLRTSSV
+225 IMERCQLLRTSSV
-238 FSKCHHRVDPEVF
+238 FSKCHHRVDPELF
-251 IGLCEEDMCR
+251 IGLCEEDLCT
-261 CAQDLH
+261 CAQDMH

-285 IVDGWPNDSSCRPRC
+285 IVDGWPNDSSCKPRC

-340 LLNGDSCVDSS
+340 LLDGDSCVDSS
-351 ECSCVHSGMRYPP
+351 ECSCIHSGMRYPP

-378 RGNWIC
+378 RGIWIC

-399 HFKSFDNKYFTF
+399 HFKSFDNKHFTF

-422 CEENSFSVIIE
+422 CKENSFSVIIE
-433 TVQCADDPD
+433 TVQCADDLD
-442 AVCTRSASVRLQD
+442 AVCTRSASVRIQD

-485 RIQRIMMSSVL
+485 RIQRIMMSSVRL
-496 LTYGEDLQID
+496 IYGEDLQID

-512 LLVKLSPMYTDRT
+512 LLVKLSPMYTDRI
-525 CGLCGNYNGNEGD
+525 CGLCGNFNGNEGD

-550 VEDFGNA
+550 VEDFGNT
-557 WKLNGNCQDLLK
+557 WKLNGDCQDLLK
-569 QDSDPCSLNP
+569 QDNDPCSLNP

-587 SCSILMSSM
+587 SCSVLMSSI
-596 FEPCHHEVSPY
+596 FVPCHHEVSPS

-628 AAVSTYATACARK
+628 TAVSTYATACARK
-641 GVLIEWREPDFCSM
+641 GVLIKWREPDFCSM
-655 TCSEG
+655 TCPEG

-730 YTMCYCENGFMHCTI
+730 YTMCYCENGFMHCTT
-745 NKVPGAFLPDVFF
+745 NRVPGAFLPSVFF
-758 DNQPSARIKRSLTCR
+758 DHQPSARIKRSLSCK

-803 CVSHGCISGCLCP
+803 CASHSCISGCLCP
-816 KGMVRHENKCVVP
+816 KGMVRHENKCLVP
-829 EKCPCFHN
+829 ERCPCFHN

-852 TCVCRGRM
+852 TCVCRGRK

-873 VIGTAYYSTF
+873 VIGKAHYLTF

-901 YCADESGTF
+901 YCEDESGTF

-915 NEGCGFTGEKC
+915 NDGCGLTGEKC
-926 TKKITILFDNG
+926 TKRLTILFDNG
-937 EIELFNGNVDIKK
+937 EIELFNGNVNIKQ
-950 PLRDETNV
+950 PLRDETNF

-978 WDLAMGVSVILKEHF
+978 WDLAMGVSVILKGHF
-993 KDQVCGL
+993 RDQVCGL

-1012 TSSSK
+1012 TSRNNN
-1017 HLEVDPIDFGNSWKV
+1017 LEVDPIDFGNSWKV
-1032 NPGCADVR
+1032 SPGCADVR
-1040 KLPQGQTMTTS
+1040 KVPQGQTMTTS
-1051 LCNDNIVKQMTV
+1051 LCNGNLMKQMMV
-1063 ETSCSILTS
+1063 ETSCSILIS
-1072 EIFKECKKLVNPEPY
+1072 ELFKECKKLVNPELY

-1096 ACESIGDCACFCDAI
+1096 ACESVGDCACFCDAI
-1111 ATYAHICAQ
+1111 AAYAHICAQ

-1125 HWRSPTLCPQSCE
+1125 HWRSSTLCPQSCE
-1138 DLNKHELEYRCEWR
+1138 DLNKHELEYQCEWR

-1162 TCQHFEPVACP
+1162 TCQHFEPAVCP

-1195 SCIDPEGCPVC
+1195 SCIDPESCPVC
-1206 ILEGARIPHGKTVVL
+1206 ILEGVRIPHGKRVVL

-1232 HCEEK
+1232 HCEGK
-1237 NLTCSACESKEKEE
+1237 NLTCSACESEDKEE
-1251 EIITST
+1251 GIITPT
-1257 PAPTEETDIDIGT
+1257 PVATEETTIDTGT
-1270 RVYSCSKMM
+1270 HVYSCSKMM

-1303 ISMMKKLHIS
+1303 ISMMEKLHIS
-1313 QKKIRVSIL
+1313 QKKIRVSVL
-1322 EYRTGSNIYLGL
+1322 EYHTGSNIYLGL

-1347 QNIKYTGGEVASATE
+1347 QNIKYTGGDVASATE

-1399 LPLLK
+1399 LTLLQ

-1448 RDEIINYLCDLVPE
+1448 KDEIINYLCDLVPE

-1472 KPTTTPPRAAK
+1472 KPITIPPRATT
-1483 VTVPY
+1483 VTVRNQ
-1488 HGSEFTRL
+1488 SL
-1496 ATTPLP
+1496 ATTSFP
-1502 RKAVSKVLDIAFVV
+1502 
-1516 EGSEKVGEENF
+1516 
-1527 NIIKEFIAKVIRE
+1527 EFC
-1540 MDIGEETIHITI
+1540 
-1552 IQYSYTVTVEYSFTE
+1552 
-1567 AQSKQDIIEVV
+1567 
-1578 RKIQYQGGNATNT
+1578 N
-1591 GNALSYVSEHTFTTD
+1591 
-1606 NGGRGQVPRLV
+1606 
-1617 YMVTAN
+1617 
-1623 PATDVIS
+1623 
-1630 SVAGD
+1630 
-1635 INVIPIG
+1635 
-1642 ITPNANIQELEKI
+1642 
-1655 SQRHTPIIIE
+1655 
-1665 GYNKLI
+1665 
-1671 REAPDLVLKTC
+1671 
-1682 CSNKSSMAPATS
+1682 
-1694 GLCSRPMDI
+1694 RPMDV
-1703 MFLLDGSSNVGASE
+1703 MFLLDGSSSVGASE
-1717 FEEMKSFVKAFI
+1717 FQEMKSFVKAFI
-1729 GNYGI
+1729 ENYGI
-1734 NNTLTQ
+1734 SRNSTQ

-1748 ANTLEISWNM
+1748 AKTLEISWNM

-1775 DQGPSKLGEAVNFA
+1775 EQGPNKLGEAVNFA
-1789 VLHAMSEAHGGR
+1789 IQHAMSEAHGGR

-1814 KSEDPVDFAAYSASI
+1814 KSEDPVNSAAYSASI
-1829 NRVSLFP
+1829 NRVTLFP
-1836 IGVGD
+1836 IGVGN

-1848 KTLAGQ
+1848 RTLAGQ
-1854 SDVDRIMKLRRFE
+1854 SGTDRIIKLRRFE

-1880 NKLCMEPTRECI
+1880 HKLCKEPARECI

-1902 DKWILTDKC
+1902 DKWTLLDSC
-1911 HIVTCLPGGQTVL
+1911 HFVTCSPGGHMSL

-1930 CEKMSKPTC
+1930 CVKMQKPTC
-1939 HNNFPA
+1939 HNNLPA

-1958 PCMCMGSSTRHIVT
+1958 PCKCMGSSTRHIVT

-1986 TLLQDKEHDIEVILH
+1986 TLFQDKEHDIEMILH

-2015 VIEVKHHGKSIQL
+2015 AIEVKHHGKSIQL
-2028 SSDMT
+2028 SGDMT
-2033 VAVNGEI
+2033 VTVNREM
-2040 TTVPYTDDYFEV
+2040 TTVPYMDDYFEV
-2052 TIYGAIMHEIRFSQ
+2052 NIYGAIMHEIRFSQ
-2066 LRHIFT
+2066 LGHNFT
-2072 FTPRNNEFTLHLDP
+2072 FTPRNNEFILHLNP
-2086 RSFSSQTY
+2086 RSFSSQIY

-2103 NGNDFMLSNG
+2103 NGNDFMLRNG

-2144 EHATTKCNVLRSPQ
+2144 EHATTKCNILGSPQ
-2158 FAQCHRIISPD
+2158 FAQCRGIISPD

-2199 GVCIIWR
+2199 GICVIWR
-2206 SPEFCAVNC
+2206 SPEFCAMKC
-2215 PGSLIYDHCRTSCT
+2215 PNSLIYDHCRTSCT

-2244 PTEGCFCPP
+2244 PIEGCFCPP
-2253 GQVTLNSNCVDEEV
+2253 GQVTLNSYCVDEEV
-2267 CRQCVAEDGTRHQ
+2267 CTECIAEDGTHYQ
-2280 HMETW
+2280 HTETW
-2285 IPFNEPCK
+2285 IPSNEPCK

-2346 DLPAVPACEDGLQ
+2346 DLPAVPVCEDGLQ
-2359 PVLTNLGECRPTYT
+2359 PVLTNPGECRPTYS

-2382 LEHVPSCPPHRELTV
+2382 LEHIPSCPPHRELTV
-2397 KKTRCC
+2397 KKTQCC
-2403 DEYACT
+2403 DEYECT

-2435 ATTCIADKVCVH
+2435 TTNCIPDKVCVH
-2447 RNVVYPIGKSW
+2447 HNVVYPTGKSW
-2458 EEGCTDCTCT
+2458 EEVCRDCTCT
-2468 DMEDAVLGLHIA
+2468 DMEDAVTGLHIA
-2480 ECLEKECNTIC
+2480 ECLEKECSTIC
-2491 PQGYIYV
+2491 PQGYTYV
-2498 SQEGECCGK
+2498 NREGECCGK

-2519 SRGDVDVRLHEV
+2519 FRGDVDVHLHEV

-2560 VSCSHMDTP
+2560 VSCSQMDAP

-2602 VVGVGEHL
+2602 ILGVGERL
-2610 MLDLCTNCQCSLQRG
+2610 MLDQCTNCQCSLQRG
-2625 LPMNYKLTCRK
+2625 LPMNFKLTCRK

-2642 PKNHRMEVISGS
+2642 PKSYRMEEISGS
-2654 CCGRC
+2654 CCGKC
-2659 VPTSCGIKLRDGTIL
+2659 VPTSCGIKLRDGRIL

-2680 TIQDGCDSHSCKV
+2680 TVQDGCDSHSCKV

-2719 GGKIGKID
+2719 GGKIAKID

-2741 VSSRLTYLNINGCE
+2741 VNSRLTYLNINGCE
-2755 AVDGVL
+2755 AEDGVP

-2772 TKYSIEMNRLED
+2772 TKYSVEMNRLED

-2795 PVNVPLRCA
+2795 PVTVSLRCA
-2804 NGTVVQHEVPSAVE
+2804 NGTVVQHEVPSAKQ
-2818 CECFSRQCT
+2818 CDCFSRKCT

>member
-1 MQLNCAQ
+1 MQLA
-8 KKMICFTVLL
+8 
-18 MQLSLPIVTT
+18 LSIVTT
-28 DGQTEEPSLSRCSL
+28 DGQTEQPSLSRCSL

-74 FMLIG
+74 FTLIG

-86 NSFSVYLG
+86 NGFSVYLG

-107 TQGDKRVSMP
+107 TQGDKRVSLP

-128 TGYYKLSSDEHGF
+128 AGYYKLASDEHGF
-141 VVKIDISANIQ
+141 VVKIDIDVNIQ
-152 ILFREKHYNKTCGLC
+152 ILFTEKHYNKTCGLC
-167 GNFNKF
+167 GNFNYF
-173 AEDDFTT
+173 AEDDFRT
-180 QEGTLVESGYDFA
+180 QEGTLVESSYDFA
-193 NSWALR
+193 NSWALH

-205 KRVPAPSNT
+205 KRMPAPSNT
-214 CDISSEFADKD
+214 CNISSEFADKD
-225 VMERCQLLRTSSV
+225 IMERCQLLRTSSV
-238 FSKCHHRVDPEVF
+238 FSKCHHRVDPELF
-251 IGLCEEDMCR
+251 IGLCEEDMCT
-261 CAQDLH
+261 CAQDMH

-340 LLNGDSCVDSS
+340 LLDGDSCVDSS
-351 ECSCVHSGMRYPP
+351 ECSCIHSGMRYPP

-378 RGNWIC
+378 RGIWIC

-399 HFKSFDNKYFTF
+399 HFKSFDNKHFTF

-422 CEENSFSVIIE
+422 CAENSFSVIIE
-433 TVQCADDPD
+433 TVQCADDLD
-442 AVCTRSASVRLQD
+442 AVCTRSASVRIQD

-485 RIQRIMMSSVL
+485 RIQRIMMSSVR

-512 LLVKLSPMYTDRT
+512 LLVKLSPMYTDRI
-525 CGLCGNYNGNEGD
+525 CGLCGNFNGNEGD

-557 WKLNGNCQDLLK
+557 WKLNGDCQDLLK

-587 SCSILMSSM
+587 SCSVLMSSI
-596 FEPCHHEVSPY
+596 FEPCHHEVSPS

-655 TCSEG
+655 TCPEG

-666 GTPCNQTCRSLSY
+666 GTPCNQTCRALSY
-679 PDVGCNEFCMEGC
+679 PDVGCNEVCMEGC

-730 YTMCYCENGFMHCTI
+730 YTMCYCENGFMHCTT
-745 NKVPGAFLPDVFF
+745 NRLPGTFLPDVFF
-758 DNQPSARIKRSLTCR
+758 DHQPSARIKRSLICR

-803 CVSHGCISGCLCP
+803 CGSHGCISGCLCP
-816 KGMVRHENKCVVP
+816 KGMIRHENKCVAP
-829 EKCPCFHN
+829 ERCPCFHN

-852 TCVCRGRM
+852 TCVCRGRK

-873 VIGTAYYSTF
+873 VIGTAHFLTF

-901 YCADESGTF
+901 YCEDESGTF

-915 NEGCGFTGEKC
+915 NEGCGLTGEKC
-926 TKKITILFDNG
+926 TKRLTILFDNG
-937 EIELFNGNVDIKK
+937 EIELFNGNVCT
-950 PLRDETNV
+950 P
-958 EVLKSGRYY
+958 
-967 ILLLGKGISVT
+967 LLLFPLPLQMVCQYFRMGCNMGDEPSTRGNLVTEDVEKANVLNDFFASVFT
-978 WDLAMGVSVILKEHF
+978 NKVSSQTAALGSTVWGEGDQPSVEKEVVRDYLEKLDEHKSMGPNMTF
-993 KDQVCGL
+993 
-1000 CGNFDGI
+1000 
-1007 QNNDL
+1007 L
-1012 TSSSK
+1012 T
-1017 HLEVDPIDFGNSWKV
+1017 
-1032 NPGCADVR
+1032 
-1040 KLPQGQTMTTS
+1040 
-1051 LCNDNIVKQMTV
+1051 
-1063 ETSCSILTS
+1063 
-1072 EIFKECKKLVNPEPY
+1072 
-1087 MDICMYDTC
+1087 
-1096 ACESIGDCACFCDAI
+1096 DASYCI
-1111 ATYAHICAQ
+1111 A
-1120 KGAVV
+1120 
-1125 HWRSPTLCPQSCE
+1125 QSCE
-1138 DLNKHELEYRCEWR
+1138 DLNKHELEYQCEWR

-1162 TCQHFEPVACP
+1162 TCQHFEPVVCP
-1173 LQCVEGCHVHCPEG
+1173 LQCVEGCHVNCPEG

-1195 SCIDPEGCPVC
+1195 SCIDPESCPVC
-1206 ILEGARIPHGKTVVL
+1206 ILEGARIPHGKRVVL
-1221 NKDDDEHCLSC
+1221 NKDEHCLSC
-1232 HCEEK
+1232 HCEGK
-1237 NLTCSACESKEKEE
+1237 NLTCSACESEEREE
-1251 EIITST
+1251 EIIIPT
-1257 PAPTEETDIDIGT
+1257 PVATEETDIDIGT

-1293 KDFELLKAFI
+1293 KDFELLKDFI
-1303 ISMMKKLHIS
+1303 ISMMEKLHIS

-1399 LPLLK
+1399 LTLLQ

-1472 KPTTTPPRAAK
+1472 KPITISPRAAT
-1483 VTVPY
+1483 VTVRYPVWE
-1488 HGSEFTRL
+1488 STRL

-1502 RKAVSKVLDIAFVV
+1502 SKEISKVLDIAFVV

-1527 NIIKEFIAKVIRE
+1527 NIIKSFIVKVIRE

-1552 IQYSYTVTVEYSFTE
+1552 IQYSYTVTVEYSFSE

-1578 RKIQYQGGNATNT
+1578 KKIQYQGGNATNT

-1606 NGGRGQVPRLV
+1606 NGGRGQVPHLV

-1630 SVAGD
+1630 RVASG

-1665 GYNKLI
+1665 GYNELI

-1682 CSNKSSMAPATS
+1682 CSSKSRLPSEPPEP
-1694 GLCSRPMDI
+1694 CSRPMDI
-1703 MFLLDGSSNVGASE
+1703 MFLLDGSSSVGASE

-1729 GNYGI
+1729 ENYG
-1734 NNTLTQ
+1734 NTSTQ

-1758 PQESE
+1758 PQESK

-1769 SSIQQR
+1769 SLIQQR
-1775 DQGPSKLGEAVNFA
+1775 EQGPSKLGEAVNFA
-1789 VLHAMSEAHGGR
+1789 VQHAMSEAHGGR
-1801 PNASKIAVIIVSE
+1801 PSASKIAVIIVSE
-1814 KSEDPVDFAAYSASI
+1814 KSEDPVDSAAYSASI

-1848 KTLAGQ
+1848 RTLAGQ
-1854 SDVDRIMKLRRFE
+1854 SATDRIIKLRRFE

-1880 NKLCMEPTRECI
+1880 NKLCTEKQPPETMKTMYF
-1892 DEDGN
+1892 
-1897 KRRPG
+1897 PG
-1902 DKWILTDKC
+1902 DKWTLLDSC
-1911 HIVTCLPGGQTVL
+1911 HFVTCLPGGRTVL

-1930 CEKMSKPTC
+1930 CAKMPRPTC
-1939 HNNFPA
+1939 HNNLPA

-1986 TLLQDKEHDIEVILH
+1986 TLFQDKEHDIEVILH
-2001 NGACSSTPKLNCMN
+2001 NGACSSKPKLNCMN
-2015 VIEVKHHGKSIQL
+2015 AIEVKHHGKSIQL
-2028 SSDMT
+2028 SGDMT
-2033 VAVNGEI
+2033 VAVNGEM
-2040 TTVPYTDDYFEV
+2040 TTVPYIDDYFKV

-2066 LRHIFT
+2066 LGHIFT
-2072 FTPRNNEFTLHLDP
+2072 FTPRNNEFILHLIP

-2113 SVTSDSSTFIQE
+2113 SVTSDSSIFIQE
-2125 WTVKEPGKI
+2125 WTVKEPGEI

-2144 EHATTKCNVLRSPQ
+2144 EHATAKCNVLRSPQ
-2158 FAQCHRIISPD
+2158 FAQCHGMISPD
-2169 MFYSACEENSC
+2169 SFYSACEKNSC

-2188 IASYAHVCRTN
+2188 IASYAHVCRTS
-2199 GVCIIWR
+2199 GICVVWR
-2206 SPEFCAVNC
+2206 SPEFCAMKC
-2215 PGSLIYDHCRTSCT
+2215 PNSLIYDHCRTSCT

-2253 GQVTLNSNCVDEEV
+2253 GQVTLNSDCVDEEV
-2267 CRQCVAEDGTRHQ
+2267 CTQCVAEDGTRHQ
-2280 HMETW
+2280 HTETW
-2285 IPFNEPCK
+2285 IPSNEPCK

-2302 INCTTQPCPTAKP
+2302 INCTTQLCSTAKP

-2326 RQDSDQCCP
+2326 RRDSDQCCP

-2346 DLPAVPACEDGLQ
+2346 DLPAVPVCEDGLQ
-2359 PVLTNLGECRPTYT
+2359 PVLTNPGECKATYT

-2382 LEHVPSCPPHRELTV
+2382 LEHIPSCPPHRELTV
-2397 KKTRCC
+2397 KKTQCC
-2403 DEYACT
+2403 DEYECT
-2409 CSCTNSTVSCPAGYL
+2409 CSCTNSTVRCPAGYL
-2424 STSVTNDCGCT
+2424 SMSVTNDCGC
-2435 ATTCIADKVCVH
+2435 ATTNCIPDKVCVH

-2468 DMEDAVLGLHIA
+2468 DMEDAVTGLHIA
-2480 ECLEKECNTIC
+2480 ECLEKECSTIC
-2491 PQGYIYV
+2491 PQGYTYV
-2498 SQEGECCGK
+2498 NQEGECCGK
-2507 CQKTMCEEQNSW
+2507 CQKTLCEEQNSW

-2531 GTEWRSP
+2531 RSRWRSP

-2560 VSCSHMDTP
+2560 VSCSQMDAP

-2587 SCRCEPVNGCVLNGT
+2587 SCRCGKMITQHCKLILMFQ
-2602 VVGVGEHL
+2602 VGEHL
-2610 MLDLCTNCQCSLQRG
+2610 MLDQCTNCQCGLQRG
-2625 LPMNYKLTCRK
+2625 ATYELHMNYKLSCRK

-2642 PKNHRMEVISGS
+2642 PKVSENFPEN
-2654 CCGRC
+2654 CGLPGC
-2659 VPTSCGIKLRDGTIL
+2659 FCAKLTA
-2674 YLKPNE
+2674 LKSLQPNE
-2680 TIQDGCDSHSCKV
+2680 TVQDGCDSHSCKV

-2719 GGKIGKID
+2719 GVSSEMGPACMFPNIF
-2727 NTCCETCIEAECRQ
+2727 CIEAECRQ
-2741 VSSRLTYLNINGCE
+2741 VNSRLTYMNINGCE
-2755 AVDGVL
+2755 AEDGVS

-2772 TKYSIEMNRLED
+2772 TKYSIERNRLED

-2795 PVNVPLRCA
+2795 PVNVSLRCA
-2804 NGTVVQHEVPSAVE
+2804 NGTVVQHEVPSAVQ
-2818 CECFSRQCT
+2818 CDCFSRKCT

>member
-1 MQLNCAQ
+1 MQLA
-8 KKMICFTVLL
+8 
-18 MQLSLPIVTT
+18 LSIVTT
-28 DGQTEEPSLSRCSL
+28 DGQTEQPSLSRCSL

-74 FMLIG
+74 FTLIG

-86 NSFSVYLG
+86 NGFSVYLG

-107 TQGDKRVSMP
+107 TQGDKRVSLP

-128 TGYYKLSSDEHGF
+128 AGYYKLASDEHGF
-141 VVKIDISANIQ
+141 VVKIDIDVNIQ
-152 ILFREKHYNKTCGLC
+152 ILFTEKHYNKTCGLC
-167 GNFNKF
+167 GNFNYF
-173 AEDDFTT
+173 AEDDFRT
-180 QEGTLVESGYDFA
+180 QEGTLVESSYDFA
-193 NSWALR
+193 NSWALH

-205 KRVPAPSNT
+205 KRMPAPSNT
-214 CDISSEFADKD
+214 CNISSEFADKD
-225 VMERCQLLRTSSV
+225 IMERCQLLRTSSV
-238 FSKCHHRVDPEVF
+238 FSKCHHRVDPELF
-251 IGLCEEDMCR
+251 IGLCEEDMCT
-261 CAQDLH
+261 CAQDMH

-340 LLNGDSCVDSS
+340 LLDGDSCVDSS
-351 ECSCVHSGMRYPP
+351 ECSCIHSGMRYPP

-378 RGNWIC
+378 RGIWIC

-399 HFKSFDNKYFTF
+399 HFKSFDNKHFTF

-422 CEENSFSVIIE
+422 CAENSFSVIIE
-433 TVQCADDPD
+433 TVQCADDLD
-442 AVCTRSASVRLQD
+442 AVCTRSASVRIQD

-485 RIQRIMMSSVL
+485 RIQRIMMSSVR

-512 LLVKLSPMYTDRT
+512 LLVKLSPMYTDRI
-525 CGLCGNYNGNEGD
+525 CGLCGNFNGNEGD

-557 WKLNGNCQDLLK
+557 WKLNGDCQDLLK

-587 SCSILMSSM
+587 SCSVLMSSI
-596 FEPCHHEVSPY
+596 FEPCHHEVSPS

-655 TCSEG
+655 TCPEG

-666 GTPCNQTCRSLSY
+666 GTPCNQTCRALSY
-679 PDVGCNEFCMEGC
+679 PDVGCNEVCMEGC

-730 YTMCYCENGFMHCTI
+730 YTMCYCENGFMHCTT
-745 NKVPGAFLPDVFF
+745 NRLPGTFLPDVFF
-758 DNQPSARIKRSLTCR
+758 DHQPSARIKRSLICR

-803 CVSHGCISGCLCP
+803 CGSHGCISGCLCP
-816 KGMVRHENKCVVP
+816 KGMIRHENKCVAP
-829 EKCPCFHN
+829 ERCPCFHN

-852 TCVCRGRM
+852 TCVCRGRK

-873 VIGTAYYSTF
+873 VIGTAHFLTF

-901 YCADESGTF
+901 YCEDESGTF

-915 NEGCGFTGEKC
+915 NEGCGLTGEKC
-926 TKKITILFDNG
+926 TKRLTILFDNG
-937 EIELFNGNVDIKK
+937 EIELFNGNVCTPLLLFPLPLQMVCQGLGQKK
-950 PLRDETNV
+950 PDEV
-958 EVLKSGRYY
+958 
-967 ILLLGKGISVT
+967 
-978 WDLAMGVSVILKEHF
+978 
-993 KDQVCGL
+993 Q
-1000 CGNFDGI
+1000 
-1007 QNNDL
+1007 
-1012 TSSSK
+1012 
-1017 HLEVDPIDFGNSWKV
+1017 
-1032 NPGCADVR
+1032 
-1040 KLPQGQTMTTS
+1040 QGQVQSPALRMEESHSLLQTRDRVARQQFCRKGPRGYNGREAGYESTMTF
-1051 LCNDNIVKQMTV
+1051 
-1063 ETSCSILTS
+1063 LT
-1072 EIFKECKKLVNPEPY
+1072 
-1087 MDICMYDTC
+1087 
-1096 ACESIGDCACFCDAI
+1096 DASYCI
-1111 ATYAHICAQ
+1111 A
-1120 KGAVV
+1120 
-1125 HWRSPTLCPQSCE
+1125 QSCE
-1138 DLNKHELEYRCEWR
+1138 DLNKHELEYQCEWR

-1162 TCQHFEPVACP
+1162 TCQHFEPVVCP
-1173 LQCVEGCHVHCPEG
+1173 LQCVEGCHVNCPEG

-1195 SCIDPEGCPVC
+1195 SCIDPESCPVC
-1206 ILEGARIPHGKTVVL
+1206 ILEGARIPHGKRVVL
-1221 NKDDDEHCLSC
+1221 NKDEHCLSC
-1232 HCEEK
+1232 HCEGK
-1237 NLTCSACESKEKEE
+1237 NLTCSACESEEREE
-1251 EIITST
+1251 EIIIPT
-1257 PAPTEETDIDIGT
+1257 PVATEETDIDIGT

-1293 KDFELLKAFI
+1293 KDFELLKDFI
-1303 ISMMKKLHIS
+1303 ISMMEKLHIS

-1399 LPLLK
+1399 LTLLQ

-1472 KPTTTPPRAAK
+1472 KPITISPRAAT
-1483 VTVPY
+1483 VTVRYPVWE
-1488 HGSEFTRL
+1488 STRL

-1502 RKAVSKVLDIAFVV
+1502 SKEISKVLDIAFVV

-1527 NIIKEFIAKVIRE
+1527 NIIKSFIVKVIRE

-1552 IQYSYTVTVEYSFTE
+1552 IQYSYTVTVEYSFSE

-1578 RKIQYQGGNATNT
+1578 KKIQYQGGNATNT

-1606 NGGRGQVPRLV
+1606 NGGRGQVPHLV

-1630 SVAGD
+1630 RVASG

-1665 GYNKLI
+1665 GYNELI

-1682 CSNKSSMAPATS
+1682 CSSKSRLPSEPPEP
-1694 GLCSRPMDI
+1694 CSRPMDI
-1703 MFLLDGSSNVGASE
+1703 MFLLDGSSSVGASE

-1729 GNYGI
+1729 ENYG
-1734 NNTLTQ
+1734 NTSTQ

-1758 PQESE
+1758 PQESK

-1769 SSIQQR
+1769 SLIQQR
-1775 DQGPSKLGEAVNFA
+1775 EQGPSKLGEAVNFA
-1789 VLHAMSEAHGGR
+1789 VQHAMSEAHGGR
-1801 PNASKIAVIIVSE
+1801 PSASKIAVIIVSE
-1814 KSEDPVDFAAYSASI
+1814 KSEDPVDSAAYSASI

-1848 KTLAGQ
+1848 RTLAGQ
-1854 SDVDRIMKLRRFE
+1854 SATDRIIKLRRFE

-1880 NKLCMEPTRECI
+1880 NKLCTGKFHVPAGECI

-1902 DKWILTDKC
+1902 DKWTLLDSC
-1911 HIVTCLPGGQTVL
+1911 HFVTCLPGGRTVL

-1930 CEKMSKPTC
+1930 CAKMPRPTC
-1939 HNNFPA
+1939 HNNLPA

-1986 TLLQDKEHDIEVILH
+1986 TLFQDKEHDIEVILH
-2001 NGACSSTPKLNCMN
+2001 NGACSSKPKLNCMN
-2015 VIEVKHHGKSIQL
+2015 AIEVKHHGKSIQL
-2028 SSDMT
+2028 SGDMT
-2033 VAVNGEI
+2033 VAVNGEM
-2040 TTVPYTDDYFEV
+2040 TTVPYIDDYFKV

-2066 LRHIFT
+2066 LGHIFT
-2072 FTPRNNEFTLHLDP
+2072 FTPRNNEFILHLIP

-2113 SVTSDSSTFIQE
+2113 SVTSDSSIFIQE
-2125 WTVKEPGKI
+2125 WTVKEPGEI

-2144 EHATTKCNVLRSPQ
+2144 EHATAKCNVLRSPQ
-2158 FAQCHRIISPD
+2158 FAQCHGMISPD
-2169 MFYSACEENSC
+2169 SFYSACEKNSC

-2188 IASYAHVCRTN
+2188 IASYAHVCRTS
-2199 GVCIIWR
+2199 GICVVWR
-2206 SPEFCAVNC
+2206 SPEFCAMKC
-2215 PGSLIYDHCRTSCT
+2215 PNSLIYDHCRTSCT

-2253 GQVTLNSNCVDEEV
+2253 GQVTLNSDCVDEEV
-2267 CRQCVAEDGTRHQ
+2267 CTQCVAEDGTRHQ
-2280 HMETW
+2280 HTETW
-2285 IPFNEPCK
+2285 IPSNEPCK

-2302 INCTTQPCPTAKP
+2302 INCTTQLS

-2326 RQDSDQCCP
+2326 RRDSDQCCP

-2346 DLPAVPACEDGLQ
+2346 DLPAVPVCEDGLQ
-2359 PVLTNLGECRPTYT
+2359 PVLTNPGECKATYT

-2382 LEHVPSCPPHRELTV
+2382 LEHIPSCPPHRELTV
-2397 KKTRCC
+2397 KKTQCC
-2403 DEYACT
+2403 DEYECT
-2409 CSCTNSTVSCPAGYL
+2409 CSCTNSTVRCPAGYL
-2424 STSVTNDCGCT
+2424 SMSVTNDCGC
-2435 ATTCIADKVCVH
+2435 ATTNCIPDKVCVH

-2468 DMEDAVLGLHIA
+2468 DMEDAVTGLHIA
-2480 ECLEKECNTIC
+2480 ECLEKECSTIC
-2491 PQGYIYV
+2491 PQGYTYV
-2498 SQEGECCGK
+2498 NQEGECCGK
-2507 CQKTMCEEQNSW
+2507 CQKTLCEEQNSW

-2560 VSCSHMDTP
+2560 VSCSQMDAP

-2587 SCRCEPVNGCVLNGT
+2587 SCRCGKVSQLLMASSEDS
-2602 VVGVGEHL
+2602 GEHL
-2610 MLDLCTNCQCSLQRG
+2610 MLDQCTNCQCGLQRG
-2625 LPMNYKLTCRK
+2625 ATYELHMNYKLSCRK

-2642 PKNHRMEVISGS
+2642 PKVSENFPEN
-2654 CCGRC
+2654 CGLPGC
-2659 VPTSCGIKLRDGTIL
+2659 FCAKLTA
-2674 YLKPNE
+2674 LKSLQPNE
-2680 TIQDGCDSHSCKV
+2680 TVQDGCDSHSCKV

-2719 GGKIGKID
+2719 GGKIAKID
-2727 NTCCETCIEAECRQ
+2727 NTCCLDKTEGRIWTFIRNLWSKLLFGKIQ
-2741 VSSRLTYLNINGCE
+2741 TLYLFH
-2755 AVDGVL
+2755 
-2761 IFQCEGKCRSK
+2761 FQGKCRSK
-2772 TKYSIEMNRLED
+2772 TKYSIERNRLED

-2795 PVNVPLRCA
+2795 PVNVSLRCA
-2804 NGTVVQHEVPSAVE
+2804 NGTVVQHEVPSAVQ
-2818 CECFSRQCT
+2818 CDCFSRKCT

>member
-1 MQLNCAQ
+1 
-8 KKMICFTVLL
+8 MICFTVLL
-18 MQLSLPIVTT
+18 MQLALSIVTT
-28 DGQTEEPSLSRCSL
+28 DGQTEQPSLFRCSL

-74 FMLIG
+74 FTLIG

-86 NSFSVYLG
+86 NGFSVYLG

-107 TQGDKRVSMP
+107 TQGDKRVSLP

-128 TGYYKLSSDEHGF
+128 AGYYKLSSDEHGF
-141 VVKIDISANIQ
+141 VVKIDIDVNIQ
-152 ILFREKHYNKTCGLC
+152 ILFTDKHYNKTCGLC
-167 GNFNKF
+167 GNFNYF
-173 AEDDFTT
+173 AEDDFRT
-180 QEGTLVESGYDFA
+180 QEGTLVESSYDFA
-193 NSWALR
+193 NSWALH

-205 KRVPAPSNT
+205 KRVRAPSNT
-214 CDISSEFADKD
+214 CNISSEFANKD
-225 VMERCQLLRTSSV
+225 IMERCQLLRTSSV
-238 FSKCHHRVDPEVF
+238 FSKCHHRVDPELF
-251 IGLCEEDMCR
+251 IGLCEEDLCT
-261 CAQDLH
+261 CAQDMH

-285 IVDGWPNDSSCRPRC
+285 IVDGWPNDSSCKPRC

-340 LLNGDSCVDSS
+340 LLDGDSCVDSS
-351 ECSCVHSGMRYPP
+351 ECSCIHSGMRYPP

-378 RGNWIC
+378 RGIWIC

-399 HFKSFDNKYFTF
+399 HFKSFDNKHFTF

-422 CEENSFSVIIE
+422 CKENSFSVIIE
-433 TVQCADDPD
+433 TVQCADDLD
-442 AVCTRSASVRLQD
+442 AVCTRSASVRIQD

-485 RIQRIMMSSVL
+485 RIQRIMMSSVR

-512 LLVKLSPMYTDRT
+512 LLVKLSPMYTDRI
-525 CGLCGNYNGNEGD
+525 CGLCGNFNGNEGD

-550 VEDFGNA
+550 VEDFGNT
-557 WKLNGNCQDLLK
+557 WKLNGDCQDLLK
-569 QDSDPCSLNP
+569 QDNDPCSLNP

-587 SCSILMSSM
+587 SCSVLMSSI
-596 FEPCHHEVSPY
+596 FVPCHHEVSPS

-628 AAVSTYATACARK
+628 TAVSTYATACARK
-641 GVLIEWREPDFCSM
+641 GVLIKWREPDFCSM
-655 TCSEG
+655 TCPEG

-730 YTMCYCENGFMHCTI
+730 YTMCYCENGFMHCTT
-745 NKVPGAFLPDVFF
+745 NRLPGAFLPSVFF
-758 DNQPSARIKRSLTCR
+758 DHQPSARIKRSLSCK

-803 CVSHGCISGCLCP
+803 CASHSCISGCLCP
-816 KGMVRHENKCVVP
+816 KGMVRHENKCLVP
-829 EKCPCFHN
+829 ERCPCFHN

-852 TCVCRGRM
+852 TCVCRGRK

-873 VIGTAYYSTF
+873 VIGKAHYLTF

-901 YCADESGTF
+901 YCEDESGTF

-915 NEGCGFTGEKC
+915 NDGCGLTGEKC
-926 TKKITILFDNG
+926 TKRLTILFDNG
-937 EIELFNGNVDIKK
+937 EIELFNGNVNIKQR
-950 PLRDETNV
+950 LRDETNF

-978 WDLAMGVSVILKEHF
+978 WDLAMGVSVILKGHF
-993 KDQVCGL
+993 RDQVCGL

-1012 TSSSK
+1012 TSRNNN
-1017 HLEVDPIDFGNSWKV
+1017 LEVDPIDFGNSWKV
-1032 NPGCADVR
+1032 SPGCADVR
-1040 KLPQGQTMTTS
+1040 KVPQGQTMTTS
-1051 LCNDNIVKQMTV
+1051 LCNGNLMKQMMV
-1063 ETSCSILTS
+1063 ETSCSILIS
-1072 EIFKECKKLVNPEPY
+1072 ELFKECKKLVNPELY

-1096 ACESIGDCACFCDAI
+1096 ACESVGDCACFCDAI
-1111 ATYAHICAQ
+1111 AAYAHICAQ

-1125 HWRSPTLCPQSCE
+1125 HWRSSTLCPQSCE
-1138 DLNKHELEYRCEWR
+1138 DLNKHELEYQCEWR

-1162 TCQHFEPVACP
+1162 TCQHFEPAVCP

-1195 SCIDPEGCPVC
+1195 SCIDPESCPVC
-1206 ILEGARIPHGKTVVL
+1206 ILEGVRISHGKRVVL

-1232 HCEEK
+1232 HCEGK
-1237 NLTCSACESKEKEE
+1237 NLTCSACESEDKEE
-1251 EIITST
+1251 GIITPT
-1257 PAPTEETDIDIGT
+1257 PVATEETTIDTGT

-1293 KDFELLKAFI
+1293 KDFKLLKAFI
-1303 ISMMKKLHIS
+1303 ISMMEKLHIS
-1313 QKKIRVSIL
+1313 QKKIRVSVL
-1322 EYRTGSNIYLGL
+1322 EYHTGSNIYLGL

-1347 QNIKYTGGEVASATE
+1347 QNIKYTGGDVASATE

-1399 LPLLK
+1399 LTLLQ

-1448 RDEIINYLCDLVPE
+1448 KDEIINYLCDLVPE

-1472 KPTTTPPRAAK
+1472 KPITIPPRATT
-1483 VTVPY
+1483 VTVRNQ
-1488 HGSEFTRL
+1488 SL
-1496 ATTPLP
+1496 ATT
-1502 RKAVSKVLDIAFVV
+1502 
-1516 EGSEKVGEENF
+1516 
-1527 NIIKEFIAKVIRE
+1527 
-1540 MDIGEETIHITI
+1540 
-1552 IQYSYTVTVEYSFTE
+1552 SF
-1567 AQSKQDIIEVV
+1567 
-1578 RKIQYQGGNATNT
+1578 
-1591 GNALSYVSEHTFTTD
+1591 
-1606 NGGRGQVPRLV
+1606 P
-1617 YMVTAN
+1617 
-1623 PATDVIS
+1623 
-1630 SVAGD
+1630 
-1635 INVIPIG
+1635 G
-1642 ITPNANIQELEKI
+1642 ITPNANFQELEKI
-1655 SQRHTPIIIE
+1655 SQPHTPIIIE
-1665 GYNKLI
+1665 GYNQLI
-1671 REAPDLVLKTC
+1671 RETPDLVLKTC
-1682 CSNKSSMAPATS
+1682 CSNESIIPSEF
-1694 GLCSRPMDI
+1694 CNRPMDV
-1703 MFLLDGSSNVGASE
+1703 MFLLDGSSSVGASE
-1717 FEEMKSFVKAFI
+1717 FQEMKSFVKAFI
-1729 GNYGI
+1729 ENYGI
-1734 NNTLTQ
+1734 SRNSTQ

-1748 ANTLEISWNM
+1748 AKTLEISWNM

-1775 DQGPSKLGEAVNFA
+1775 EQGPNKLGEAVNFA
-1789 VLHAMSEAHGGR
+1789 IQHAMSEAHGGR

-1814 KSEDPVDFAAYSASI
+1814 KSEDPVNSAAYSASI
-1829 NRVSLFP
+1829 NRVTLFP
-1836 IGVGD
+1836 IGVGN

-1848 KTLAGQ
+1848 RTLAGQ
-1854 SDVDRIMKLRRFE
+1854 SGTDRIIKLRRFE

-1880 NKLCMEPTRECI
+1880 HKLCKEPARECI

-1902 DKWILTDKC
+1902 DKWTLLDSC
-1911 HIVTCLPGGQTVL
+1911 HFVTCSPGGHMSL

-1930 CEKMSKPTC
+1930 CVKMQKPTC
-1939 HNNFPA
+1939 HNNLPA

-1958 PCMCMGSSTRHIVT
+1958 PCKCMGSSTRHIVT

-1986 TLLQDKEHDIEVILH
+1986 TLFQDKEHDIEMILH

-2015 VIEVKHHGKSIQL
+2015 AIEVKHHGKSIQL
-2028 SSDMT
+2028 SGDMT
-2033 VAVNGEI
+2033 VTVNREM
-2040 TTVPYTDDYFEV
+2040 TTVPYMDDYFEV
-2052 TIYGAIMHEIRFSQ
+2052 NIYGAIMHEIRFSQ
-2066 LRHIFT
+2066 LGHNFT
-2072 FTPRNNEFTLHLDP
+2072 FTPRNNEFILHLNP
-2086 RSFSSQTY
+2086 RSFSSQIY

-2103 NGNDFMLSNG
+2103 NGNDFMLRNG

-2144 EHATTKCNVLRSPQ
+2144 EHATTKCNILGSPQ
-2158 FAQCHRIISPD
+2158 FAQCRGIISPD

-2199 GVCIIWR
+2199 GICVVWR
-2206 SPEFCAVNC
+2206 SPEFCAMKC
-2215 PGSLIYDHCRTSCT
+2215 PNSLIYDHCRTSCT

-2244 PTEGCFCPP
+2244 PIEGCFCPP
-2253 GQVTLNSNCVDEEV
+2253 GQVTLNSYCVDEEV
-2267 CRQCVAEDGTRHQ
+2267 CTECIAEDGTHYQ
-2280 HMETW
+2280 HTETW
-2285 IPFNEPCK
+2285 IPSNEPCK

-2346 DLPAVPACEDGLQ
+2346 DLPAVPVCEDGLQ
-2359 PVLTNLGECRPTYT
+2359 PVLTNPGECRPTYS

-2382 LEHVPSCPPHRELTV
+2382 LEHIPSCPPHRELTV
-2397 KKTRCC
+2397 KKTQCC
-2403 DEYACT
+2403 DEYECT

-2435 ATTCIADKVCVH
+2435 TTNCIPDKVCVH
-2447 RNVVYPIGKSW
+2447 HNVVYPTGKSW
-2458 EEGCTDCTCT
+2458 EEVCRDCTCT
-2468 DMEDAVLGLHIA
+2468 DMEDAVTGLHIA
-2480 ECLEKECNTIC
+2480 ECLEKECSTIC
-2491 PQGYIYV
+2491 PQGYTYV
-2498 SQEGECCGK
+2498 NREGECCGK

-2519 SRGDVDVRLHEV
+2519 SRGDVDVHLHEV

-2560 VSCSHMDTP
+2560 VSCSQMDAP

-2602 VVGVGEHL
+2602 ILGVGERL
-2610 MLDLCTNCQCSLQRG
+2610 MLDQCTNCQCSLQRG
-2625 LPMNYKLTCRK
+2625 LPMNFKLTCRK

-2642 PKNHRMEVISGS
+2642 PKSYRMEEISGS
-2654 CCGRC
+2654 CCGKC
-2659 VPTSCGIKLRDGTIL
+2659 VPTSCGIKLRDGRIL

-2680 TIQDGCDSHSCKV
+2680 TVQDGCDSHSCKV

-2719 GGKIGKID
+2719 G
-2727 NTCCETCIEAECRQ
+2727 
-2741 VSSRLTYLNINGCE
+2741 VSSEVGPACMFLNIFCHVYGALYKSRMCIR
-2755 AVDGVL
+2755 DG
-2761 IFQCEGKCRSK
+2761 
-2772 TKYSIEMNRLED
+2772 
-2784 ECTCCSATQTV
+2784 
-2795 PVNVPLRCA
+2795 
-2804 NGTVVQHEVPSAVE
+2804 
-2818 CECFSRQCT
+2818 